1 MSRSHQLQAAKLK
14 LQQLEELEAAED
26 ALEDAQ
32 HAQPRSAERL
42 RRALQDAEAAGLSED
57 GKYMKIREAHGSA
70 KNTKKKTKDIKR
82 CQTLKHA

>member
-1 MSRSHQLQAAKLK
+1 MSRSHQLKLQAAKLK

-32 HAQPRSAERL
+32 NAQPRSAERL

-57 GKYMKIREAHGSA
+57 GKYGKRMDVQRYKRIQKIS
-70 KNTKKKTKDIKR
+70 KDA
-82 CQTLKHA
+82 KHA